1 MNKYT
6 HTHTHTYMLSMSSP
20 QVNHQLCGRQPCCFY
35 ALSLSLSRCNALH
48 CALLC
53 HARACP
59 CVMGSSS
66 NNNNTTKQQQ
76 QLWQLLRLRSR
87 SWVTRLRQ
95 VMLWLRSLSLSLS
108 LSFFLCV
115 CVWPLAMHICCCC
128 YHTKHCLTSIT
139 DNQQQPLLV
148 YNWSAYKM
156 AACLWIA
163 FPLSLTHT
171 FSCYRLT
178 IERTVPLSLHV
189 WWRTCISFYRHSINT

>member
-1 MNKYT
+1 
-6 HTHTHTYMLSMSSP
+6 MLSP
-20 QVNHQLCGRQPCCFY
+20 
-35 ALSLSLSRCNALH
+35 SLFQGAMHSTVRYCVM
-48 CALLC
+48 
-53 HARACP
+53 HARVHA
-59 CVMGSSS
+59 SWAATTTTQQNSS
-66 NNNNTTKQQQ
+66 NSFGNYCVCVAV
-76 QLWQLLRLRSR
+76 RESR
-87 SWVTRLRQ
+87 ACAKSCFDCAR
-95 VMLWLRSLSLSLS
+95 SLSLS

>member
-6 HTHTHTYMLSMSSP
+6 HTQAHIHAQHEFTSGESSAVWQAALLPSMLSP
-20 QVNHQLCGRQPCCFY
+20 
-35 ALSLSLSRCNALH
+35 SLFQGAMHSTVRYCVM
-48 CALLC
+48 
-53 HARACP
+53 HARVHA
-59 CVMGSSS
+59 SWAATT
-66 NNNNTTKQQQ
+66 TTKQQQQ

-95 VMLWLRSLSLSLS
+95 VMLWLRSTFSFLSLYHSL
-108 LSFFLCV
+108 FV
-115 CVWPLAMHICCCC
+115 YVWPLAMHICCCA

-163 FPLSLTHT
+163 FPLTHT
-171 FSCYRLT
+171 HSFSCYRLT